1 MTKKEKIAVD
11 ALISNI
17 KVWRGIAAREKW
29 NKGNGVNLDSRL
41 VSRYTG
47 EIVAF
52 NMVLNSLIDLRLMK
66 RR

>member
-1 MTKKEKIAVD
+1 MTKKEKIAVENL
-11 ALISNI
+11 ASNI

-29 NKGNGVNLDSRL
+29 NKGKGVELDNTL

-52 NMVLNSLIDLRLMK
+52 NMVLNNLIDLKLIK
-66 RR
+66 G